1 MNRIGGV
8 LIHILTVVAVAT
20 VLAVTYQAVMVYVLG
35 QVDPK
40 FGRMGTVQLAGF
52 MALAS
57 SAIAGAGSGASH
69 WLWLRKRLGVQVNRC
84 AMLAAVL
91 VGALVALLHR
101 SVLFELPL
109 LSSISDVAQ
118 HCLYFFV
125 LGLLLHRIS
134 VLVLGRIGR
143 AQQGARGDREDA
155 APQR

>member
-1 MNRIGGV
+1 MKRIGGV

-40 FGRMGTVQLAGF
+40 FGPIGTVQLAGL
-52 MALAS
+52 MILPS
-57 SAIAGAGSGASH
+57 SAMAGAGSGASH
-69 WLWLRKRLGVQVNRC
+69 WFWLPKHFGMQVNRC
-84 AMLAAVL
+84 AMLMAVL

-101 SVLFELPL
+101 SVLFEFPL
-109 LSSISDVAQ
+109 LSGVSDVAQ
-118 HCLYFFV
+118 YCLYFFV
-125 LGLLLHRIS
+125 LGLLLHRIG

-143 AQQGARGDREDA
+143 AQQGAQGDHKDA